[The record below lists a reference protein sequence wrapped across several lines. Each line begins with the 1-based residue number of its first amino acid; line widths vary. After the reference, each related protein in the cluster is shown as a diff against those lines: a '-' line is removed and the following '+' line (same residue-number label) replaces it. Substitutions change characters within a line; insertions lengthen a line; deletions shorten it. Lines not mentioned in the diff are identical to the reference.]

1 MSTAV
6 TPFMAQYLEIKSRNP
21 DTLLFFR
28 MGDFYELF
36 FEDAEIA
43 AGVLDITLTKRGS
56 HNGAP
61 IPMAGVPH
69 HSAEP
74 YLARLIRAGHCVA
87 ICEQTETPEEAK
99 KRGSKAVVNRD
110 IVRIVTP
117 GTLTEDTLLEARSGN
132 FLASLVLSE
141 DDVEAGLALADIS
154 TGQFHALGV
163 PKEAIASALSA
174 YHPKEI
180 VLSDAAFGSPDLKEE
195 LAPLGAIR
203 TPHETRQATAKGGRE
218 ALTEAFHLSSADG
231 LGEFSELEFAAMGL
245 LLSYIQLTQAGIPPE
260 LDFPSRQTGIAYLV
274 IDETTRFALE
284 IERTQT
290 GARKGSLLHT
300 IDRTR
305 TAAGARLLADF
316 LARPL
321 CDPDRIEH
329 RLDRIQVFIE
339 LDDCRQD
346 VREQL
351 KSLPDLD
358 RARSRLRLGR
368 ANPVDL
374 VAIRKGLETAD
385 RIRSILSD
393 SQNASPVIESF
404 ESSIQNELANGLSE
418 LAHFIAATLVDEPPA
433 IMSDGGFVRPGA
445 DAELDKL
452 RSLRDDSRK
461 VISGLETKYQNETGL
476 SALKIRFNGMLG
488 YFVELPARYVDEFE
502 ALPDA
507 NRFHRRQGMANATRY
522 TTEELSDL
530 ARAIDSA
537 VTDARSLENRIFAH
551 SCETVLRHSDALRQL
566 SVVLAELD
574 VASSGAAWADEVSAT
589 RPKLDNGLDLKIDGG
604 RHPVVDAALKR
615 SGTGFVANS
624 LTLSAQSSA
633 AGRLQIITGP
643 NMAGKS
649 TFLRQTAILVILAQS
664 GWYVPAR
671 SMSLGVVDRV
681 FTRVGASDDL
691 ARGKSTFMVEMLET
705 ASILNQATDRSLVI
719 LDEVGRGTSTY
730 DGLAIAWSC
739 VEYLHDVIRCRGL
752 FATHYHELTGL
763 AVQLPFAGNLSLRA
777 REWRG
782 DLIFLHEVKE
792 GPADK
797 SYGVQVARL
806 AGLPKPAVNRAKQVL
821 DRLETTKDTTKPP
834 DDMPLF
840 SFGDGPK
847 SADKEDESDDQ
858 AVRTGSDT
866 LDALIALDPDSMSPR
881 EALDAIYHL
890 KGLLKHSDS

>member
-1 MSTAV
+1 
-6 TPFMAQYLEIKSRNP
+6 MAQYLEIKSRNP

-36 FEDAEIA
+36 FEDAETA
-43 AGVLDITLTKRGS
+43 AEVLDITLTKRGA
-56 HNGAP
+56 HKGDP

-117 GTLTEDTLLEARSGN
+117 GTLTEDTLLEARAGN
-132 FLASLVLSE
+132 FLASLVLNE
-141 DDVEAGLALADIS
+141 DDTEAGLALADIS
-154 TGQFHALGV
+154 TGQFQVLAV
-163 PKEAIASALSA
+163 PKETIASALSA

-180 VLSDAAFGSPDLKEE
+180 VLSDTIFGRPDLKEE

-203 TPHETRQATAKGGRE
+203 TPHETRQATAKGGRD

-231 LGEFSELEFAAMGL
+231 LGAFSEIEFAAMGL
-245 LLSYIQLTQAGIPPE
+245 LLSYIQLTQAGIPPK
-260 LDFPSRQTGIAYLV
+260 LDFPSRQTGNAYLV

-305 TAAGARLLADF
+305 TAAGARLLADY

-321 CDPDRIEH
+321 CDPAQINQ
-329 RLDRIQVFIE
+329 RLDKIQAFLE
-339 LDDCRQD
+339 LDDCRED
-346 VREQL
+346 VRELL
-351 KSLPDLD
+351 KALPDLD

-374 VAIRKGLETAD
+374 VAIRKGLETASGLVAILTD
-385 RIRSILSD
+385 QATGSDVIDAFKSRIQMDL
-393 SQNASPVIESF
+393 ET
-404 ESSIQNELANGLSE
+404 GLSE
-418 LAHFIAATLVDEPPA
+418 LTALIAATLVDEPPA

-445 DAELDKL
+445 NEDLDRL

-461 VISGLETKYQNETGL
+461 VISGLETKYQTETGI
-476 SALKIRFNGMLG
+476 SALKIRFNAMLG
-488 YFVELPARYVDEFE
+488 YFVELPAKHVDAFE

-530 ARAIDSA
+530 ARSIDSA
-537 VTDARSLENRIFAH
+537 VTDAKSLESRIF
-551 SCETVLRHSDALRQL
+551 SWICENTLQHSDGLRQIAMT
-566 SVVLAELD
+566 LAELD
-574 VASSGAAWADEVSAT
+574 LASSGAEWADEVTAI
-589 RPKLDNGLDLKIDGG
+589 RPQINSGLDLYIDGG

-615 SGTGFVANS
+615 TGTGFVANS
-624 LTLSAQSSA
+624 LSLSAQPSA

-671 SMSLGVVDRV
+671 SMTLGTVDRV

-821 DRLETTKDTTKPP
+821 DRLETTKDTSKPP

-840 SFGDGPK
+840 SFGDPPK
-847 SADKEDESDDQ
+847 GSSEETEAQDQ
-858 AVRTGSDT
+858 TPKHGSDT
-866 LDALIALDPDSMSPR
+866 LDALEALDPDAMSPR

-890 KGLLKHSDS
+890 KGLLKHSDT

>member
-1 MSTAV
+1 MSSAV

-36 FEDAEIA
+36 FEDAEKA
-43 AGVLDITLTKRGS
+43 AEVLDITLTKRGQ
-56 HNGAP
+56 HKGDP

-74 YLARLIRAGHCVA
+74 YLARLIRAGHSVA

-117 GTLTEDTLLEARSGN
+117 GTLTEDTLLDARSGN
-132 FLASLVLSE
+132 FLASLVFDE
-141 DDVEAGLALADIS
+141 TGETAGLALADIS
-154 TGQFHALGV
+154 TGQFHVLSV
-163 PKEAIASALSA
+163 ERASAISAMSA
-174 YHPKEI
+174 YAPREI
-180 VLSDAAFGSPDLKEE
+180 VLGDTAFANHALREE
-195 LAPLGAIR
+195 IAVTGAIA
-203 TPHETRQATAKGGRE
+203 TPHETRQASAKGGRD
-218 ALTEAFHLSSADG
+218 ALTSTFHISSADG
-231 LGEFSELEFAAMGL
+231 LGEFSDEEFSAMGL
-245 LLSYIQLTQAGIPPE
+245 LLSYIQLTQAGSPAE
-260 LDFPSRQTGIAYLV
+260 LDFPSRTTPNAYLS
-274 IDETTRFALE
+274 IDATTRFALE

-290 GARKGSLLHT
+290 GSRKGSLLQT

-305 TAAGARLLADF
+305 TASGARLLSEY
-316 LARPL
+316 LSRPL
-321 CDPDRIEH
+321 RDIKAINE
-329 RLDRIQVFIE
+329 RLDKIQVFVE
-339 LDDCRQD
+339 SHDLRDDL
-346 VREQL
+346 RERL

-374 VAIRKGLETAD
+374 VSIRRGIEVATEVSGMMAD
-385 RIRSILSD
+385 GSAVSGPVIAAFDQRIKADLSAGLSD
-393 SQNASPVIESF
+393 
-404 ESSIQNELANGLSE
+404 LT
-418 LAHFIAATLVDEPPA
+418 AHIATTLVDEPPA
-433 IMSDGGFVRPGA
+433 MMNDGGFVRPGA
-445 DAELDKL
+445 SEELDKL

-461 VISGLETKYQNETGL
+461 VISSLETRYQSETGI
-476 SALKIRFNGMLG
+476 SALKIRFNAMLG
-488 YFVELPARYVDEFE
+488 YFVELPAKHVDAFE

-507 NRFHRRQGMANATRY
+507 AKFHRRQGMANATRY

-537 VTDARSLENRIFAH
+537 VTDAKALELRIFA
-551 SCETVLRHSDALRQL
+551 SVCETILSQSDNLKSLAQT
-566 SVVLAELD
+566 LAEIDL
-574 VASSGAAWADEVSAT
+574 SSAGAEWADEVSAS
-589 RPKLDNGLDLKIDGG
+589 RPELHEGNDLSIEAG

-615 SGTGFVANS
+615 TGTGFVANS
-624 LTLSAQSSA
+624 LSLNSEPNNG
-633 AGRLQIITGP
+633 GRLQIITGP

-649 TFLRQTAILVILAQS
+649 TFLRQTAILVILAQA
-664 GWYVPAR
+664 GWYVPANR
-671 SMSLGVVDRV
+671 MSLGCVDRV

-705 ASILNQATDRSLVI
+705 ASILNQASDRSLVI

-806 AGLPKPAVNRAKQVL
+806 AGLPKPAVHRAKQVL
-821 DRLETTKDTTKPP
+821 DQLETSKHSAKPP

-840 SFGDGPK
+840 SFDGGN
-847 SADKEDESDDQ
+847 D
-858 AVRTGSDT
+858 TGSEEDTSGDAPKFTSAT
-866 LDALIALDPDSMSPR
+866 LDALEALDPDAMSPR
-881 EALDAIYHL
+881 EALEAIYHL
-890 KGLLKHSDS
+890 KGLLNHSDT